1 MRHFSLTDFPR
12 NTKNHLWKPSIRFLA
27 RGKNLTERTRSTK
40 NMKRILILFILA
52 LLNQFCAKSQTSVPD
67 SVAIRVTVLNYIEGW
82 NSGDTVRM
90 AIALHPK
97 LAKRGVVM
105 SPNGKI
111 AELQRASYTDMMT
124 WTASRAK
131 LPEVK
136 EDVKIVIYDIG
147 KNIANA
153 KCVSKEY
160 IDHLHLMRIN
170 NEWKILN
177 AIWELNL
184 PK

>member
-1 MRHFSLTDFPR
+1 
-12 NTKNHLWKPSIRFLA
+12 
-27 RGKNLTERTRSTK
+27 
-40 NMKRILILFILA
+40 MKRLIIILIA
-52 LLNQFCAKSQTSVPD
+52 LLFNLFCAKSQPILPD
-67 SVAIRVTVLNYIEGW
+67 SVEIRVTVLNYIEGW

-90 AIALHPK
+90 AKALHPK

-111 AELQRASYTDMMT
+111 AEIQRATYADMMT

-131 LPEVK
+131 FPEVK
-136 EDVKIVIYDIG
+136 EEVKIVIYDIG

-153 KCVSKEY
+153 KFISKEY
-160 IDHLHLMRIN
+160 IDHLHLVKIN

-177 AIWELNL
+177 AIWELNQ
-184 PK
+184 P

>member
-1 MRHFSLTDFPR
+1 
-12 NTKNHLWKPSIRFLA
+12 
-27 RGKNLTERTRSTK
+27 
-40 NMKRILILFILA
+40 MKRLIIILIVAIFNL
-52 LLNQFCAKSQTSVPD
+52 FCAKSQTIVPD
-67 SVAIRVTVLNYIEGW
+67 SVAIKVTVLNYIEGW

-90 AIALHPK
+90 AKALHPK

-153 KCVSKEY
+153 KCISKEY
-160 IDHLHLMRIN
+160 IDHLHLVRIN

-184 PK
+184 P